1 MFTYDVALSF
11 AGEDRVYVE
20 RIANLLIEQGI
31 KVFYDKFETANLWGK
46 DLYQYLSDIYRTKAE
61 FCVIFISKY
70 YKEKNWTR
78 HELRNAQNRA
88 FIDNKEYIL
97 PIFID
102 DVELDGLN
110 STIGYIRSNEFMD
123 FEIAN
128 LIATKLKRENNVFLQ
143 CKNLKDLLEKAIK
156 LIYRIS
162 NTGYNQII
170 LNSTINSH
178 TFGLVVVADLISGE
192 KQRYQIVATEGMI
205 TKTYGYGE
213 TVNVTNVL
221 NIKEYMCA
229 VDETRSEL
237 IVPIKLRENVIGVI
251 NIESEIESY
260 FTTQMVDKIEK
271 VAKNLGF
278 MLSVLNF
285 NICNYKELPYIS
297 LTVDEI

>member
-20 RIANLLIEQGI
+20 RIANLLLEQGI

-128 LIATKLKRENNVFLQ
+128 LIVTKLKRENNVFLK

-192 KQRYQIVATEGMI
+192 KQRYQIVSTDGLI

-213 TVNVTNVL
+213 TVNVANVL

-271 VAKNLGF
+271 VADYLGF

>member
-11 AGEDRVYVE
+11 AGEDRAYVE
-20 RIANLLIEQGI
+20 RIAKQGI

-46 DLYQYLSDIYRTKAE
+46 DLYQYLSDIYRNKAE

-78 HELRNAQNRA
+78 HELKNAQNRA

-110 STIGYIRSNEFMD
+110 STIGYIWADEFMD

-128 LIATKLKRENNVFLQ
+128 LIATKLKRENNVFVQ

-156 LIYRIS
+156 LIYRIC
-162 NTGYNQII
+162 NTDYNQII

-178 TFGLVVVADLISGE
+178 TFGLVVVADIISDK
-192 KQRYQIVATEGMI
+192 KQRYQIVATDGLI
-205 TKTYGYGE
+205 TKTYGCGE
-213 TVNVTNVL
+213 TVNVYSVL
-221 NIKEYMCA
+221 TIKEYMCA

-237 IVPIKLRENVIGVI
+237 IVPIKLRESVIGVI
-251 NIESEIESY
+251 NIESEIEGY
-260 FTTQMVDKIEK
+260 FTPQMVDKIEK
-271 VAKNLGF
+271 VANYLGF
-278 MLSVLNF
+278 MLNVLNF
-285 NICNYKELPYIS
+285 KICNYKEMPYIS

>member
-31 KVFYDKFETANLWGK
+31 KVFYDKFETASLWGK

-110 STIGYIRSNEFMD
+110 STIGYIRSKEFMD

-128 LIATKLKRENNVFLQ
+128 LIVTKLKRENNVFLQ

-192 KQRYQIVATEGMI
+192 KQRYQIVATDGLI

-213 TVNVTNVL
+213 TVNVANVS

-229 VDETRSEL
+229 VDETKSEL
-237 IVPIKLRENVIGVI
+237 IVPIKLRENVVGVI
-251 NIESEIESY
+251 NIESENESY

-271 VAKNLGF
+271 VANYLGF
-278 MLSVLNF
+278 MLSVFNF

>member
-156 LIYRIS
+156 LIHRIS

>member
-31 KVFYDKFETANLWGK
+31 KVFYDKSETANLWGK

>member
-1 MFTYDVALSF
+1 M
-11 AGEDRVYVE
+11 
-20 RIANLLIEQGI
+20 
-31 KVFYDKFETANLWGK
+31 
-46 DLYQYLSDIYRTKAE
+46 
-61 FCVIFISKY
+61 
-70 YKEKNWTR
+70 
-78 HELRNAQNRA
+78 
-88 FIDNKEYIL
+88 
-97 PIFID
+97 
-102 DVELDGLN
+102 
-110 STIGYIRSNEFMD
+110 
-123 FEIAN
+123 
-128 LIATKLKRENNVFLQ
+128 
-143 CKNLKDLLEKAIK
+143 
-156 LIYRIS
+156 
-162 NTGYNQII
+162 
-170 LNSTINSH
+170 
-178 TFGLVVVADLISGE
+178 ADLISGE